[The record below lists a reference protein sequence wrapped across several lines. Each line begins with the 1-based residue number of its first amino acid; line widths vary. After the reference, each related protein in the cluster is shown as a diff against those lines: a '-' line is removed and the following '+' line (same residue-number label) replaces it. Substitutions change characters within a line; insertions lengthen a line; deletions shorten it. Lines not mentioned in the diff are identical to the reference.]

1 MTYLVEYI
9 YIDLIN
15 GKLFIR
21 GGDRMTGAPLNDEII
36 NSISQLIDDSQIEPK
51 REPTHSDLEFH
62 FKQIGLDHIDPRKLG
77 RTVGKAKRVR
87 EVLYWTIENN
97 APLGEKLV
105 LRIISI
111 VKAAGGFR
119 KGSKNFTGDEN
130 IQNLREAFKSE
141 GYILTLEGELIP
153 VILENLTE
161 REMKEALKSY
171 VRRARHGVADAA
183 LLTGTGKDLME
194 AVAAYVL
201 FEKTGSYSK
210 QANFPTLLGQAF
222 TYLGLAT
229 PQDQKENNESA
240 QRRFERALYE
250 LACSVNNLR
259 NKEGTGHGRPF
270 ITNIS
275 TEESIAAVESI
286 GLVSEY
292 LLNKMEV
299 FD

>member
-1 MTYLVEYI
+1 MI
-9 YIDLIN
+9 
-15 GKLFIR
+15 
-21 GGDRMTGAPLNDEII
+21 GAPLNDEII
-36 NSISQLIDDSQIEPK
+36 STISQLIDDSQIDPK
-51 REPTHSDLEFH
+51 REPTHSDFDFH
-62 FKQIGLDHIDPRKLG
+62 FKQIGLDHIDPKKLG

-87 EVLYWTIENN
+87 EVLYWAIENN
-97 APLGEKLV
+97 GLLGEKLV

-111 VKAAGGFR
+111 VKGVGGFR

-130 IQNLREAFKSE
+130 IQNLKAAFKSE
-141 GYILTLEGELIP
+141 GYILTPDGELIP
-153 VILENLTE
+153 VILDNLTE

-171 VRRARHGVADAA
+171 VRRAKRGVEDAA
-183 LLTGTGKDLME
+183 LVTGTGKDLME
-194 AVAAYVL
+194 AVTAYVIL
-201 FEKTGSYSK
+201 DKIGSYPK

-222 TYLGLAT
+222 TYLGIAT
-229 PQDQKENNESA
+229 SHDPKESNEPA

-270 ITNIS
+270 TTNIS

-299 FD
+299 ID